1 MKSNEHDPKAI
12 AEAIRLIVGPGQV
25 TELRALE
32 ATTAADRYPHT
43 AAGYFDDA
51 DKLAAAVGAI
61 RTAKGIYFIPNQV
74 NPALLARAN
83 NRLRKAPKG
92 ESTQDGDILRR
103 RWLLIDVD
111 ALRPSGISA
120 TDAEHEAAIDRAR
133 DIFAFLRDQG
143 WPDPIAADSGN
154 GGHLLYRI
162 DLPADD
168 GGLVQRCLY
177 ALAER
182 FDDEIVKIDQS
193 VFNPARIW
201 KLYGTIA
208 RKGDDTPDRPHR
220 MARILSRP
228 ETITVVP
235 VEKLEALAAEAC
247 QAEPVALA
255 SRHTPRS
262 AVAGNLRPFDVAA
275 FIARHNLDATGPEP
289 WNGQQGPGRRW
300 IFNTDPMGGGH
311 DDGSCFIIEHATG
324 AISAGCLHNSAT
336 WTWRDLR
343 AKYEPEAATAKTAA
357 RPPMP
362 VALPPVVEP
371 YRPFPLECLPEPVRS
386 FVKQVGTAM
395 CCDESFVAL
404 PLLAAAA
411 AAVGNCLQIEL
422 KKGWTEPC
430 ILWCVVVA
438 ESGTLK
444 SPALELA
451 LRPVRNRQ
459 RLAIKEHRDAME
471 TYEADLVQYEIN
483 MTAWKKTKDPTDSP
497 IKPQPPVC
505 WRNITEDTTVE
516 ALAMLLVSNWRG
528 LLVGKDE
535 WAGWLRSFGQYK
547 QGRGGDEAHWLN
559 MHGGRPMI
567 VDRKT
572 TGTIFVSRAAVS
584 ICGGIQ
590 PGPLAR
596 VLRPEFH
603 ENGLLAR
610 VLFAHPPRRR
620 KRWTEAEISPAMEKT
635 IGELFD
641 KLYSLEPI
649 PDDNGDP
656 QPGILR
662 LSPEAKTKWIRFF
675 DAHADEQVR
684 LSGDEAAAWSKLE
697 GYAARLAIV
706 VHCLR
711 WAAGD
716 STLAHSGVVDDKS
729 MEAGIALSQWFG
741 QETRRVYATLGE
753 TDVDRDRRRLMELI
767 RRKGGTLTSRELM
780 RSSGTFQK
788 AEDAEA
794 ALEELTKAGIG
805 QWEYVPPGPKGGQPT
820 RRFVLADRADA
831 DTTTPLP
838 QKNEGFVNVN
848 GVNGV
853 DEQDA
858 DLRNAEQERKAIC
871 EIDGGLS
878 AEDAEHVAEE

>member
-1 MKSNEHDPKAI
+1 MKGNGHDPKAI

-32 ATTAADRYPHT
+32 ATTAADKYPHT

-51 DKLAAAVGAI
+51 DKLAAAVGVIVA
-61 RTAKGIYFIPNQV
+61 AKGIYFIPNQV

-92 ESTQDGDILRR
+92 ESTQDTDILRR

-120 TDAEHEAAIDRAR
+120 TDAEHEAAIDHVRG
-133 DIFAFLRDQG
+133 IFAFLRDEA

-154 GGHLLYRI
+154 GAHLLYRI
-162 DLPADD
+162 DLLADD
-168 GGLVQRCLY
+168 GGLVQRCLQ
-177 ALAER
+177 ALAQR
-182 FDDEIVKIDQS
+182 FDDSAVHIDQS
-193 VFNPARIW
+193 VFNAARIW
-201 KLYGTIA
+201 KLYGTTA
-208 RKGDDTPDRPHR
+208 CKGDDTPDRPHR
-220 MARILSRP
+220 MARILSHP
-228 ETITVVP
+228 DTITVVP
-235 VEKLEALAAEAC
+235 VEKLEALAAEVC
-247 QAEPVALA
+247 QAEPAGQ
-255 SRHTPRS
+255 HMQRS
-262 AVAGNLRPFDVAA
+262 AGAGNLRPFDVEA
-275 FIARHNLDATGPEP
+275 FIARHHLDATAPEP

-300 IFNTDPMGGGH
+300 ILNTDPMGGGH
-311 DDGSCFIIEHATG
+311 DDGSCFIIEHASG
-324 AISAGCLHNSAT
+324 AISAGCHHNSAT

-343 AKYEPEAATAKTAA
+343 AKYEPECATATTAA
-357 RPPMP
+357 RP
-362 VALPPVVEP
+362 ALPEAIPPVVEP

-386 FVKQVGTAM
+386 FVEQAAVAM
-395 CCDESFVAL
+395 CCDESYIAL

-459 RLAIKEHRDAME
+459 RLAMKEYRAAME
-471 TYEADLVQYEIN
+471 TYEADSAQYEIDLA
-483 MTAWKKTKDPTDSP
+483 AWKKARGTTDRP
-497 IKPQPPVC
+497 VKPQPPVC
-505 WRNITEDTTVE
+505 WRNITEDTTIE

-572 TGTIFVSRAAVS
+572 TGAIVVSRAAVS

-596 VLRPEFH
+596 ALRPEFH

-610 VLFAHPPRRR
+610 VLFAHSPRRR
-620 KRWTEAEISPAMEKT
+620 KRWTEAEIDPAMEQT

-649 PDDNGDP
+649 PNDDGDP
-656 QPGILR
+656 QPGTLR
-662 LSPEAKTKWIRFF
+662 LSPEAKTRWIRFF
-675 DAHADEQVR
+675 NAHANEQVR

-697 GYAARLAIV
+697 GYAARLSMV

-729 MEAGIALSQWFG
+729 MEAGITLSRWFG
-741 QETRRVYATLGE
+741 QETRRVYAILGE
-753 TDVDRDRRRLMELI
+753 NDVDRDRHRLVELI
-767 RRKGGTLTSRELM
+767 RHKGGTVTPRDLIRGSRM
-780 RSSGTFQK
+780 FQK
-788 AEDAEA
+788 TDDAEA
-794 ALEELTKAGIG
+794 ALEELAKAGIG
-805 QWEYVPPGPKGGQPT
+805 KWEYVPPGPKGGQPT
-820 RRFVLADRADA
+820 RRFVLADSADA

-838 QKNEGFVNVN
+838 LKNEGFVNVN

-853 DEQDA
+853 EEQGA
-858 DLRNAEQERKAIC
+858 DLQDAEQERQAIR
-871 EIDGGLS
+871 EIDRRLS
-878 AEDAEHVAEE
+878 AEDAEQVTEE